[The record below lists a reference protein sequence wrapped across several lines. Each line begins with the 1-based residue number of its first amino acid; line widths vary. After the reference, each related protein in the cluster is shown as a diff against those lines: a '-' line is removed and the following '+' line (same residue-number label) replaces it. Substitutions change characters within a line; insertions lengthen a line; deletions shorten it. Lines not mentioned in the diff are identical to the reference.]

1 MNPFRQLKRF
11 LIYKLKKKVN
21 IDTLLENFDKLSL
34 DEIFTYFGSDKAN
47 TSKSGKASKTF
58 DQKKVTGHGYS
69 KYYEKHLNIFK
80 NKNIKILEI
89 GSYSGASA
97 ASFVKYF
104 PQSKVYCLDINLTNF
119 NIVSKNIKV
128 FGLDVSKKGMV
139 DNFLRKINISRN
151 SNFFDIII
159 DDGSHK
165 LSDMLKAINIF
176 YKIVKPNGF
185 YILEDYK
192 FPNYHDHLNDCSE
205 IKIDKFIQN
214 IKTKKVF
221 QSNILDKESVNYL
234 INNTIEVYDYK
245 GLLDHSD
252 IVFLK
257 KSN

>member
-1 MNPFRQLKRF
+1 LNPFRQLKRL
-11 LIYKLKKKVN
+11 LIYKLRKKVN
-21 IDTLLENFDKLSL
+21 IDILFENFDKLSL
-34 DEIFTYFGSDKAN
+34 DEIFAYFGSDKAN
-47 TSKSGKASKTF
+47 ISKSGKASKTVNP
-58 DQKKVTGHGYS
+58 KKVTGHGYS

-104 PQSKVYCLDINLTNF
+104 PYSEIYCLDINLTNF
-119 NIVSKNIKV
+119 NITSKNIKV
-128 FGLDVSKKGMV
+128 FGIDVSKKAMV
-139 DNFLRKINISRN
+139 NNFFRRINTTKN

-176 YKIVKPNGF
+176 YKTLKPNGF

-192 FPNYHDHLNDCSE
+192 FPNYYEHLDDCSE
-205 IKIDKFIQN
+205 IKMDEFIQN

-234 INNTIEVYDYK
+234 INNTLEVYSYK
-245 GLLDHSD
+245 GLLNHSD
-252 IVFLK
+252 IAFMK